1 MRSTATGRASRSIRP
16 PWRWRSRGIPPS
28 GRRGCSAS
36 GGTAVAA
43 LEVPAGTIGTWA
55 DPDAGLTWIRARA
68 EWAHGVE
75 VRQYASPAEVE
86 ALTPAADN
94 EHGAY
99 VWAWIDEP
107 AGLLR
112 SRFFASDFGIAEDE
126 ATGLA
131 AVLMGGLLGRPL
143 TIRQGVAS
151 ELYVRP
157 DPAAGT
163 VDVGG
168 RVAPVEVRDYPG

>member
-1 MRSTATGRASRSIRP
+1 MGRS
-16 PWRWRSRGIPPS
+16 
-28 GRRGCSAS
+28 
-36 GGTAVAA
+36 
-43 LEVPAGTIGTWA
+43 
-55 DPDAGLTWIRARA
+55 DAGLTWIRARA

-75 VRQYASPAEVE
+75 VRQFASPADVE

-107 AGLLR
+107 AGLIR
-112 SRFFASDFGIAEDE
+112 SRFFANDFGIAEDE

-168 RVAPVEVRDYPG
+168 RVAPVEVRDYPS